1 MKKNLKKVFSLSLQP
16 GYKNYTVRDLIELK
30 GKKKL
35 TQINV
40 TSPEEAIAA
49 QESDID
55 LIIAG
60 PPSPLKKIREAAPNI
75 FFTVG
80 LNWLDHESKESIT
93 RKALELVEM
102 GVDSI
107 HCGCWNIDF
116 IKYLSNFKI
125 PIQGHVGLV
134 PMRSTW
140 TGGVKPFGK
149 KSHEAI
155 QIYNNIKEIEQIGA
169 WGVEVECV
177 PKDVLN
183 ELTKRTKMLTISI
196 GAGSSGD
203 VQFLFAEDILGHSLI
218 DTPRH
223 AKMYRNFSK
232 IFQNMQKERIN
243 AFKEFKKDVL
253 TNKYPAKKHSIG
265 IEKTELNK
273 FKDFLGKK

>member
-1 MKKNLKKVFSLSLQP
+1 
-16 GYKNYTVRDLIELK
+16 
-30 GKKKL
+30 
-35 TQINV
+35 
-40 TSPEEAIAA
+40 
-49 QESDID
+49 
-55 LIIAG
+55 
-60 PPSPLKKIREAAPNI
+60 
-75 FFTVG
+75 
-80 LNWLDHESKESIT
+80 
-93 RKALELVEM
+93 
-102 GVDSI
+102 
-107 HCGCWNIDF
+107 
-116 IKYLSNFKI
+116 
-125 PIQGHVGLV
+125 
-134 PMRSTW
+134 
-140 TGGVKPFGK
+140 
-149 KSHEAI
+149 
-155 QIYNNIKEIEQIGA
+155 
-169 WGVEVECV
+169 V